1 MPIVLRAFA
10 AIFVAVGLMHI
21 LFGLG
26 ADAMLGAHPPTD
38 AITNASLDS
47 QNRFY
52 GAAFM
57 LYGVVIWL
65 FSTDEDRYAPIFRA
79 AMIIFFIGGLARI
92 ISAAIYGLP
101 APAIQFLAATEL
113 VIPPALLW
121 WDLRR
126 QSGFRSTDL

>member
-1 MPIVLRAFA
+1 MATLLRTFA
-10 AIFVAVGLMHI
+10 AIIVVVGLMHI
-21 LFGLG
+21 VFGLH
-26 ADAMLGAHPPTD
+26 ADAMLGANPSIEAVENP
-38 AITNASLDS
+38 SLDS

-65 FSTDEDRYAPIFRA
+65 FTTDMKRHAPVFRA
-79 AMIIFFIGGLARI
+79 ALIIFFIGGLARI
-92 ISAAIYGLP
+92 VSAAMLGLP
-101 APAIQFLAATEL
+101 APAIQFLAAIEL
-113 VIPPALLW
+113 IIPPALLW